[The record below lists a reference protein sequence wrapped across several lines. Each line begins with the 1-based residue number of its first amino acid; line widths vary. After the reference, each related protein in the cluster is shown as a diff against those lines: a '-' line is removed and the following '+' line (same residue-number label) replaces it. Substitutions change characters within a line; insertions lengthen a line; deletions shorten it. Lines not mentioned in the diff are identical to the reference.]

1 MKTRMGA
8 DRAGHRLPGTDAWE
22 RPRWYTP
29 GVPALVV
36 ALLTVPVVLSAS
48 IALEFLT
55 AASGGRPVTGSGTAT
70 ASMDFGTI
78 SKYGALGTNLTRSTT
93 TSDYTISTN
102 LSTRVTE
109 VGEGPKY
116 SLRARI
122 VTASVFTWKVGA
134 TVLSTTL
141 ATIASNRNYNT
152 TYTYALQIVIPDA
165 QTTGLSISQDLEFL
179 AIAN

>member
-1 MKTRMGA
+1 M
-8 DRAGHRLPGTDAWE
+8 WE
-22 RPRWYTP
+22 RPRRYTP
-29 GVPALVV
+29 CVPALVV
-36 ALLTVPVVLSAS
+36 ALLTVPVGLSAS

-55 AASGGRPVTGSGTAT
+55 AASGGRPVVGSGTAT

-78 SKYGALGTNLTRSTT
+78 SKYGALGTNLTRSST

-102 LSTRVTE
+102 LSNRVTA
-109 VGEGPKY
+109 VAEGTKY
-116 SLRARI
+116 TLRARI
-122 VTASVFTWKVGA
+122 VTASVFTWKVGT

-141 ATIASNRNYNT
+141 ATISPNRNYAT
-152 TYTYALQIVIPDA
+152 TYTYAIQVVIPDT